1 MDLKEIAFDEEGFL
15 VNPESWSERLA
26 EILAR
31 DDGLLELEEIHWR
44 VIRFLREYY
53 FTNGKSPLNSELKKG
68 TGLTLTEIEASFP
81 NGIRRGARRLAG
93 LPSPKG
99 CA

>member
-15 VNPESWSERLA
+15 LNPDLWNEKLA
-26 EILAR
+26 KTMAR
-31 DDGLLELEEIHWR
+31 HDGLTELREIHWR

-53 FTNGKSPLNSELKKG
+53 FTKGKSPLNSELKKG
-68 TGLTLTEIEASFP
+68 TGLTLAEIEASFP

-93 LPSPKG
+93 LPNPRG